1 MTAKPRAANRA
12 ASVRAR
18 LLALA
23 KERSEEFNL
32 VLSRYAIERWLYRLS
47 TVPACERFLLK
58 GALLFGLWFDSP
70 HRPTRD
76 ADLLGFGS
84 EDPDALATIVREVCS
99 VAADDGL
106 EFDLDSIRVEEI
118 RENTNYGGLRVTLTA
133 RLDNARCPMQLDVG
147 YGDAV
152 TPGPQVLEYPAA
164 LKDLPSFKLQVYPR
178 ESVFAEKLEALVSL
192 GMANTRM
199 KDYFDL
205 RALALEGAIDK
216 QMLTDAIAATCRR
229 RKTSLSDGLPIGLTE
244 EFSKDAEKQK
254 QWLGFLRRNR
264 LEAMDLATV
273 VQDVRGFVEPALNNA
288 RKKINA

>member
-1 MTAKPRAANRA
+1 MTTKPRAPNRA
-12 ASVRAR
+12 ASVRAQ

-23 KERSEEFNL
+23 KERSEDFNL

-47 TVPACERFLLK
+47 TVPARERFLLK
-58 GALLFGLWFDSP
+58 GALLFGLWVDSP

-76 ADLLGFGS
+76 ADFLGFGS
-84 EDPDALATIVREVCS
+84 EDPDALAAIVREVCS

-106 EFDLDSIRVEEI
+106 EFDLDSIRIEQI
-118 RENTNYGGLRVTLTA
+118 REHANYGGLRVTLIA
-133 RLDNARCPMQLDVG
+133 RLESARCHMQLDVG

-152 TPGPQVLEYPAA
+152 TPGPQTVEYPAA

-178 ESVFAEKLEALVSL
+178 ESAFAEKLEALVSL

-205 RALALEGAIDK
+205 RALALEGAIDT
-216 QMLTDAIAATCRR
+216 QMLGDAIAATFKR
-229 RKTSLSDGLPIGLTE
+229 RKTSLPDGLPMGLSE
-244 EFSKDAEKQK
+244 EFSKDVEKQK
-254 QWLGFLRRNR
+254 QWLGFVRKNR
-264 LEAMDLATV
+264 LETMDLATV
-273 VQDVRGFVEPALNNA
+273 VQDVRGFVEPVLNNA